1 MLKEL
6 CCTAMLL
13 TAGANLYAQEPQSIE
28 KSQTIVYINGAK
40 YYVHNVRHGETL
52 YSLAKT
58 YGVAEQVI
66 AAENPQLAQGLKAD
80 QSLKIPVV
88 ETGVVVQEQLSPK
101 KLKKTFDQHTVQKGE
116 TLYGISKRYAIS
128 VETIMEDNPGLDPI
142 HLKLGSVILIRKK
155 AVGKTDAA
163 ENTAAWEQYK
173 DRLNLVAEEGYM
185 YHIVAPG
192 ETMYALSRRF
202 GTTVENLERL
212 NGISAQDLRSGSM
225 LKVPGDAKSA
235 TEPAPEERFG
245 QPEPT
250 ESDTLTTVEPQVKE
264 VDFLALSSGEPLRV
278 ALLLPMTDG
287 DKQNP
292 NYLDFY
298 QGFLL
303 GLEKIKTQYGYSVRV
318 DLFNTRQESDRLR
331 TIVDDADFRAAR
343 LIVGPFYEEELP
355 AVIGYAEE
363 YAVPVVSPLADV
375 KNVDSDVLFQMAPPQ
390 MRKYAKIE
398 ELTQGEHKQVTL
410 IYGEKNDREFE
421 REILAAL
428 QGVPY
433 ARHNYRYAVK
443 EGDQG
448 LSSLL
453 ANGKDNLLIVLSDS
467 GLEVDRILAAIAS
480 ANTNY
485 QPNLGNPLP
494 LIRQQLLKIYKE
506 HPGLKVASVTT
517 TGYGEELVKNAF
529 RCDFGLV
536 ETVAHF
542 TAAKYFMPDVDFIID
557 IGGQDMKCFKIEDGA
572 ISNIFLNEACSSGC
586 GSFLQTFAQALGY
599 DVKEFAALGLFADRP
614 VDLGSRCTVFM
625 NSSVK
630 QAQKDGAS
638 IENISAGL
646 SISVVK
652 NALYKVIRASS
663 PEELGRKIVVQGGTF
678 YNEAVLRAFEKEMG
692 VEVIRPDIAGLMGA
706 YGAALFGLRQ
716 CRKNGQ
722 TASAMMSEEELER
735 FDQKVVSV
743 KCGGCGNH
751 CQLTV
756 NTFAD
761 GRKFISGNRCD
772 KPVTGKSEDNS
783 LNLYAYKQQ
792 LLAGYK
798 PVPGKRGS
806 IGIPLCL
813 NMYEL
818 LPFWHAFWT
827 KLGFAV
833 HTSPVSSRGL
843 YLAGQATI
851 PSDTACFP
859 AKLSHGHIKALTQMH
874 LDAIFYPCLT
884 YNIDEGL
891 GDNHYNCPVVAYY
904 PEVLAGNCP
913 ELEGQKFIYDYVGI
927 HRPKDF
933 VHKMAKEILP
943 KYFGGISEKEVQE
956 AANAA
961 YAEYEAHMA
970 QIRVKGSEIIDEARR
985 QGRRI
990 IVLAGRPYHVDPE
1003 VNHGIDHLITRHGA
1017 AVVTEDSISNRVEKF
1032 PTSVLNQ
1039 WTYHSRL
1046 YAAAKYCTTQK
1057 DMDLV
1062 QLVSFGCGVDA
1073 ITTDET
1079 REILQEGGKLY
1090 TQLKIDEITN
1100 LGAVNI
1106 RLRSLFAALDER
1118 DEDKK

>member
-142 HLKLGSVILIRKK
+142 HLKPGSVILIRKK

-343 LIVGPFYEEELP
+343 LIVGPVYEEELP

-428 QGVPY
+428 QGVP
-433 ARHNYRYAVK
+433 
-443 EGDQG
+443 
-448 LSSLL
+448 
-453 ANGKDNLLIVLSDS
+453 
-467 GLEVDRILAAIAS
+467 
-480 ANTNY
+480 
-485 QPNLGNPLP
+485 
-494 LIRQQLLKIYKE
+494 
-506 HPGLKVASVTT
+506 
-517 TGYGEELVKNAF
+517 
-529 RCDFGLV
+529 
-536 ETVAHF
+536 
-542 TAAKYFMPDVDFIID
+542 
-557 IGGQDMKCFKIEDGA
+557 
-572 ISNIFLNEACSSGC
+572 
-586 GSFLQTFAQALGY
+586 
-599 DVKEFAALGLFADRP
+599 
-614 VDLGSRCTVFM
+614 
-625 NSSVK
+625 
-630 QAQKDGAS
+630 
-638 IENISAGL
+638 
-646 SISVVK
+646 
-652 NALYKVIRASS
+652 
-663 PEELGRKIVVQGGTF
+663 
-678 YNEAVLRAFEKEMG
+678 
-692 VEVIRPDIAGLMGA
+692 
-706 YGAALFGLRQ
+706 
-716 CRKNGQ
+716 
-722 TASAMMSEEELER
+722 
-735 FDQKVVSV
+735 
-743 KCGGCGNH
+743 
-751 CQLTV
+751 
-756 NTFAD
+756 
-761 GRKFISGNRCD
+761 
-772 KPVTGKSEDNS
+772 
-783 LNLYAYKQQ
+783 
-792 LLAGYK
+792 
-798 PVPGKRGS
+798 
-806 IGIPLCL
+806 
-813 NMYEL
+813 
-818 LPFWHAFWT
+818 
-827 KLGFAV
+827 
-833 HTSPVSSRGL
+833 
-843 YLAGQATI
+843 
-851 PSDTACFP
+851 
-859 AKLSHGHIKALTQMH
+859 
-874 LDAIFYPCLT
+874 
-884 YNIDEGL
+884 
-891 GDNHYNCPVVAYY
+891 
-904 PEVLAGNCP
+904 
-913 ELEGQKFIYDYVGI
+913 
-927 HRPKDF
+927 
-933 VHKMAKEILP
+933 
-943 KYFGGISEKEVQE
+943 
-956 AANAA
+956 
-961 YAEYEAHMA
+961 
-970 QIRVKGSEIIDEARR
+970 
-985 QGRRI
+985 
-990 IVLAGRPYHVDPE
+990 
-1003 VNHGIDHLITRHGA
+1003 
-1017 AVVTEDSISNRVEKF
+1017 
-1032 PTSVLNQ
+1032 
-1039 WTYHSRL
+1039 
-1046 YAAAKYCTTQK
+1046 
-1057 DMDLV
+1057 
-1062 QLVSFGCGVDA
+1062 
-1073 ITTDET
+1073 
-1079 REILQEGGKLY
+1079 
-1090 TQLKIDEITN
+1090 
-1100 LGAVNI
+1100 
-1106 RLRSLFAALDER
+1106 
-1118 DEDKK
+1118 